1 MRVQADKLFAEDY
14 KSTMIWFRDL
24 EMEKDESYFLIRDLV
39 TNLLR
44 CEERKNENKANIFY
58 ESLSR
63 LEK

>member
-1 MRVQADKLFAEDY
+1 
-14 KSTMIWFRDL
+14 MIWFRDL